1 MVKFKLPTTYATVT
15 TLSVALEGSDAISS
29 IAGDSESMKKCSSER
44 DDIDMAYN
52 VLSDILFFFGSIC
65 YLTVA
70 YWRASP
76 ASSFSNN
83 NYLRYWACRT
93 VVIAGPILYI
103 WNAAVEIAWA
113 VHNMRRHR
121 GESQRRR
128 GEATWDLCSNLFFGC
143 AAIVDLI
150 SAILIIN
157 STIVSTFPTLD
168 DWNAFSII
176 LYFISGLIYVFGFN
190 LSYSTLLQ
198 SFVSTGDVLF
208 LIGSI
213 SDLILVIYSRKSSSS
228 GDIVDSYWL
237 ISASLWFVNAM
248 LYLIADLLAHLGKRR
263 SKCFSS
269 KNGHSKNSF
278 HQSFHT
284 VDSMTSLNLVEEL
297 T

>member
-1 MVKFKLPTTYATVT
+1 
-15 TLSVALEGSDAISS
+15 
-29 IAGDSESMKKCSSER
+29 MKKCSSER

-248 LYLIADLLAHLGKRR
+248 LYLIADLLAHLRKRR
-263 SKCFSS
+263 SKCSSS